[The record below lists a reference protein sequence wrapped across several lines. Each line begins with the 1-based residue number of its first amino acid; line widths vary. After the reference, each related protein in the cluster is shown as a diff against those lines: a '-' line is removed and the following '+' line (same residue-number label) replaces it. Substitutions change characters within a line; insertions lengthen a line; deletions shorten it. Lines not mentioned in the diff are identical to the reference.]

1 MEKIKKIHLNIPI
14 YYYEDKEGY
23 IIIDKEEMTKSFNQ
37 EMDDL
42 YRSTKKSEHER
53 FNKKH
58 YEKKR

>member
-1 MEKIKKIHLNIPI
+1 
-14 YYYEDKEGY
+14 
-23 IIIDKEEMTKSFNQ
+23 MTKSFNQ